1 MRLILASQSAARRA
15 ILTAAGVEYEAM
27 APMIDEEAF
36 KSRFREQGIS
46 PRNLADALA
55 ELKALKLSKRF
66 PADLVVGCDQT
77 LALDDG
83 TMLDKASSLA
93 TLKAQMHELSGR
105 THSLWSAL
113 VVAQGGVPIW
123 RHVEQCKMMM
133 RDLSPDFIDD
143 YLAAEG
149 AELLNCVG
157 GYRFEGRGVQLF
169 SRIEGS
175 HFAILGLP
183 LLPLLDMLRTRNIL
197 R

>member
-1 MRLILASQSAARRA
+1 MRLILASQSRARRQL
-15 ILTAAGVEYEAM
+15 LTAAGIEYDAM
-27 APMIDEEAF
+27 APMVDEEPF
-36 KSRFREQGIS
+36 KSRFREEGIS
-46 PRNLADALA
+46 PRDLADALA
-55 ELKALKLSKRF
+55 ELKAVKLSKRF
-66 PADLVVGCDQT
+66 AADLVLGCDQT
-77 LALDDG
+77 LALDDH
-83 TMLDKASSLA
+83 TMFDKASSLA
-93 TLKAQMHELSGR
+93 ALKEQLLALSGH

-113 VVAQGGVPIW
+113 VVAQGGVPVW
-123 RHVEQCKMMM
+123 RHVERCKMTM
-133 RDLSPDFIDD
+133 RNLSPDFIDD

-197 R
+197 I